1 MNKTKE
7 ILIDAGVKDT
17 YWGRAILSAQKVGH
31 FTPANKNKAG
41 NWVTCACG
49 KITHDIP
56 RDHKGGEM
64 PLDSLLSQ
72 LGMDFY
78 DCVSTDKIVSSAK
91 TLVLIEQRA
100 IEVALKYNKGA
111 N

>member
-1 MNKTKE
+1 MKKTKE

-17 YWGRAILSAQKVGH
+17 YWGRAILSAEKVGH

-41 NWVTCACG
+41 NWVSCACG
-49 KITHDIP
+49 KTTQDIP
-56 RDHKGGEM
+56 RDHKGGNM
-64 PLDSLLSQ
+64 PLDSRLSQ

-78 DCVSTDKIVSSAK
+78 VCVNTDKIVSSAK
-91 TLVLIEQRA
+91 TIALIERRA